1 MAAEKNSIK
10 LTSEEISEFCTQ
22 ISLVI
27 RAGISTYEGVYI
39 LAEHSS
45 DELTEIFRTI
55 CHGLDDGLSFSD
67 ALETSNAFP
76 DYVLHMV
83 HLGEQT
89 GNLENVMSS
98 LADYYERDASIKES
112 IKHAVTY
119 PIVMTVLMLVI
130 LFVLIGKVLP
140 VFEHIY
146 EELGATLTGM
156 SKVMVDISSSLST
169 YLIVFILL
177 VLIALAV
184 CLFYLRSSAGR
195 NLLNSKKYFMEI
207 ATSRFASAMG
217 LALSSGFDTD
227 QGLDLALMLSDNPY
241 LDEKIH
247 ICKEKVG
254 EGESFLTGLLA
265 AKIFDAKSNSMLH
278 VGDKT
283 GTMENVMMNL
293 SKEYQDQA
301 DSRINRLISWLEP
314 ALVIVLCVVI
324 GFILLAF
331 LVPLLGIMSSL
342 G

>member
-10 LTSEEISEFCTQ
+10 LTSEEISEFCSQ

-27 RAGISTYEGVYI
+27 KAGISTYEGVYI

-45 DELTEIFRTI
+45 EDLAGIFKTI
-55 CHGLDDGLSFSD
+55 CESLDEGLSFSD

-98 LADYYERDASIKES
+98 LADYYDRDASIRES

-146 EELGATLTGM
+146 EELGAELTGM
-156 SKVMVDISSSLST
+156 SKVLVNVSSSLST
-169 YLIVFILL
+169 YLIVLIII
-177 VLIALAV
+177 VLAALIV
-184 CLFYLRSSAGR
+184 CFFYFRSAAGK
-195 NLLNSKKYFMEI
+195 NVLNNKKYFMDI
-207 ATSRFASAMG
+207 AVSRFASAMG

-241 LDEKIH
+241 LDEKIN
-247 ICKEKVG
+247 ICKEKVN
-254 EGESFLTGLLA
+254 EGESFLNGLLA
-265 AKIFDAKSNSMLH
+265 SKIFDSKSDSMLH

-283 GTMENVMMNL
+283 GSMENVMMNL
-293 SKEYQDQA
+293 SKEYQGQA

-314 ALVIVLCVVI
+314 ALVIVLCIVI

-331 LVPLLGIMSSL
+331 LVPLLGIMASL